1 MFIYLTLLETEQEKD
16 RFTILYNHYRYTMLH
31 CAMGVVHDPA
41 LAEDVVHT
49 AFLKVIEI
57 LDKFEEPESS
67 KSKNLIVT
75 IVKHKAIDVL
85 RCEKRIELVPPEE
98 LDENYY
104 SEGPQPDDAVLSRLS
119 CEEMLACFMRLQEHY
134 RIILG
139 LRYYQQFS
147 SAEIAKVLDITRKNA
162 DIRLYR
168 AKKRLY
174 ELLCEEG
181 IFSEK

>member
-1 MFIYLTLLETEQEKD
+1 MLVYLSLLETEQEKD
-16 RFTILYNHYRYTMLH
+16 RFTLLYNRYRYTMLY
-31 CAMGVVHDPA
+31 CAMNVVQDHA
-41 LAEDVVHT
+41 LAEDVVH
-49 AFLKVIEI
+49 ASFLKIIEI

-67 KSKNLIVT
+67 KAKNLIVT

-85 RCEKRIELVPPEE
+85 RREKRIELVPPEE
-98 LDENYY
+98 LDDGYCSGE
-104 SEGPQPDDAVLSRLS
+104 PLPDDAVLSRLS
-119 CEEMLACFMRLQEHY
+119 CEEILACFMRLEEHY

-139 LRYYQQFS
+139 LRYYQQLS
-147 SAEIAKVLDITRKNA
+147 CAEIARALDISRKNA

-174 ELLCEEG
+174 ALLCEEG